1 MNLIDNVLLSDILNV
16 SLSTIKAWEKKNKIT
31 PCKKSTD
38 GSALYCINE
47 LTQFPDIQKMVE
59 SKWHNDQQ
67 IKPNKVYKAIELFA
81 GGGGMSLGLE
91 SVGFEHVTLV
101 ENNKDACNTLR
112 TNRTQW
118 NVIEEDVRNVDFT
131 GYENIDLLAGGF
143 NCQSFSYAGNKLG
156 FNDARGLLFFEFTRA
171 IKEIQPKVFL
181 GENVKGLLTNDKGN
195 TIKTVKETLRGL
207 GYTLIE
213 PKLLRAIFYKVPQR
227 RERVFLVGIRND
239 LIKENCVFNWP
250 EYYHKIFTVRDA
262 LFAGELYNTDCPL
275 SDGETYS
282 KMKYSILSQVPEGGN
297 HYNLPEETRKEYLKK
312 SYKASG
318 KQTGIAR
325 RLSFSRPSLTILC
338 SPAQKRTERCHPT
351 ETRPLTI
358 RESARIQTFPDSW
371 TFVGSKEARY
381 AQIGNAVPVNLVEA
395 IGRRL
400 IALLNCL

>member
-1 MNLIDNVLLSDILNV
+1 MNLIDDVLLSDMLNV
-16 SLSTIKAWEKKNKIT
+16 SLSTIIAWKKKNKII
-31 PCKKSTD
+31 PCNKSTD
-38 GSALYCINE
+38 GSDLYCINE

-59 SKWHNDQQ
+59 SKWHIDQQ
-67 IKPNKVYKAIELFA
+67 IKPNKTYKTIELFA

-91 SVGFEHVTLV
+91 SVGFEHVALI

-112 TNRTQW
+112 TNRPQW
-118 NVIEEDVRNVDFT
+118 HVIEEDVRNVDFT

-143 NCQSFSYAGNKLG
+143 NCQSFSYAGKKLG

-312 SYKASG
+312 SYTASG